1 MSRLLRARLL
11 ACLLRA
17 TRLAFSCGS
26 SSPAGVASC
35 STVTLREPPGE
46 ASTTSR
52 VSLPSFSTGFP
63 GVRVQCGPPPPPP
76 PISSCRRGKP
86 FSSDSLSSVMFAGA
100 TLPPR
105 AAPQRAK
112 QFQAVLPP
120 RTAPRAATE
129 RSTKVTDTE
138 RWLECPQRK
147 WPTTDPFLL
156 SLQQARP
163 RVFSDPLGSLS
174 NTGPR
179 NTPQTPHMTHNATPS
194 RL

>member
-1 MSRLLRARLL
+1 MSSRVRARLL

-17 TRLAFSCGS
+17 TRLFFSSGS

-86 FSSDSLSSVMFAGA
+86 FSSDSLSSVMFTPAK
-100 TLPPR
+100 LPPR
-105 AAPQRAK
+105 AAPQRPSSFK
-112 QFQAVLPP
+112 QFCRRTP
-120 RTAPRAATE
+120 RLPRAATE
-129 RSTKVTDTE
+129 RSTKVTDTV
-138 RWLECPQRK
+138 RSFVCDRQTDGRRK
-147 WPTTDPFLL
+147 WLSYPF
-156 SLQQARP
+156 SAT
-163 RVFSDPLGSLS
+163 LGS
-174 NTGPR
+174 TRRDGVR
-179 NTPQTPHMTHNATPS
+179 
-194 RL
+194 